1 MEHNGTNH
9 AFVHPLFSSASP
21 ANRRTAARNTSF
33 RAIAERFRLSLGAIS
48 RHRSHC
54 LATALQ
60 TRKTESTETVLS
72 RVERLQQRTEKIL
85 DAAERDDDRMIALA
99 SIREARRNYELLG
112 RLNGELDQKQAA
124 ARNIS
129 GERLSI
135 EVVFQLPESRPGNI
149 DNSPRSAIIDTNA
162 VTEEA
167 QPPRALRPPKPN

>member
-1 MEHNGTNH
+1 MERAMRFCTLCSHQLRQQIDELLLLH
-9 AFVHPLFSSASP
+9 
-21 ANRRTAARNTSF
+21 NTSF
-33 RAIAERFRLSLGAIS
+33 RNIAERFRLSLGAIS

-54 LATALQ
+54 LRAALQ
-60 TRKTESTETVLS
+60 SRTTESAETVLS

-99 SIREARRNYELLG
+99 GIREARRNYELLG

-124 ARNIS
+124 ARNTG

-135 EVVFQLPESRPGNI
+135 EVVFQLPNACPNI
-149 DNSPRSAIIDTNA
+149 DNSPRSAIID
-162 VTEEA
+162 VSDSSREA